1 MSQIKKFG
9 IIILAAGSS
18 TRLGEPKQLLSYQHK
33 SLLTRTIE
41 AAKNARDAKVV
52 VILGDKHTAIAEDI
66 EPLGVD
72 VIYNAA
78 WEEGMSSSVRVGLS
92 ALLKGQTG
100 AGHAAADDVAAPIED
115 EHEGVA
121 ATDDVA
127 APKVKDEHEGVAA
140 TDDVAA
146 PIVKDEHEGVGAADD
161 AAAPIVKDEHEGVA
175 AADHVTAQLE
185 GVILTVCDQPFLTS
199 AVLQALLDEAKLS
212 GKSIVASAYKDT
224 LGTPVFFSRQYFEDL
239 LALKGAQGARMLLK
253 KYEAELASVPFDKGE
268 IDIDTPED
276 YQKLITQYI

>member
-1 MSQIKKFG
+1 MSQIKKVG

-33 SLLTRTIE
+33 SLLARTIE
-41 AAKNARDAKVV
+41 AAKNAGDAKVV

-100 AGHAAADDVAAPIED
+100 AGHAAADDVAA
-115 EHEGVA
+115 
-121 ATDDVA
+121 
-127 APKVKDEHEGVAA
+127 
-140 TDDVAA
+140 
-146 PIVKDEHEGVGAADD
+146 
-161 AAAPIVKDEHEGVA
+161 
-175 AADHVTAQLE
+175 QLE

-224 LGTPVFFSRQYFEDL
+224 LGTPVFFGRQYFEDL